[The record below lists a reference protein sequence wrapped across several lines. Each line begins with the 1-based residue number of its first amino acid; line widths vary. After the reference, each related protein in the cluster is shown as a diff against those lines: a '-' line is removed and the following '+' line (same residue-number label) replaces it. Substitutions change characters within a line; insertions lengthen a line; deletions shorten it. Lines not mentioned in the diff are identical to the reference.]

1 MKTGIFKLDEPLLQF
16 SNCVLV
22 TVQYLLLIIISINPE
37 SSQTMRPS
45 NMRTI
50 ALAAFLASVTVMAS
64 ALPTD
69 GQMPQTRA
77 VVVKARQEPAPNPTE
92 TTTMASTT
100 PTSTS
105 DSASCGVSD
114 IFDCVKG
121 LEKSV
126 TSCATAASDWGAGE

>member
-1 MKTGIFKLDEPLLQF
+1 MPT
-16 SNCVLV
+16 
-22 TVQYLLLIIISINPE
+22 
-37 SSQTMRPS
+37 

-50 ALAAFLASVTVMAS
+50 ALAAFLASATIMAS

-69 GQMPQTRA
+69 GQMHQARAA
-77 VVVKARQEPAPNPTE
+77 VVKMRQQPAPNSTE
-92 TTTMASTT
+92 TTTTASTT

-121 LEKSV
+121 LEKTV
-126 TSCATAASDWGAGE
+126 TSCATAASDWGADISKDKQCLEDAESDIKSLPSQCLGCVKKYL

>member
-1 MKTGIFKLDEPLLQF
+1 MH
-16 SNCVLV
+16 
-22 TVQYLLLIIISINPE
+22 
-37 SSQTMRPS
+37 PS

-50 ALAAFLASVTVMAS
+50 ALAAFLASVTIMAS

-69 GQMPQTRA
+69 GQIPQARAA
-77 VVVKARQEPAPNPTE
+77 VVKMLQEPAPNSTE

-100 PTSTS
+100 PTSMS

-121 LEKSV
+121 LEKTINS
-126 TSCATAASDWGAGE
+126 